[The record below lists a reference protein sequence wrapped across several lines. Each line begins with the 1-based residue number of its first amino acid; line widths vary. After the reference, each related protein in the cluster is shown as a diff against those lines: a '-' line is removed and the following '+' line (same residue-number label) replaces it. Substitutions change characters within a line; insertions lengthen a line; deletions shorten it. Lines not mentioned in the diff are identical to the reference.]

1 MSKFLKGEKA
11 MNLVQD
17 IEKLFDEVF
26 SSIFKWNQIWK

>member
-1 MSKFLKGEKA
+1 